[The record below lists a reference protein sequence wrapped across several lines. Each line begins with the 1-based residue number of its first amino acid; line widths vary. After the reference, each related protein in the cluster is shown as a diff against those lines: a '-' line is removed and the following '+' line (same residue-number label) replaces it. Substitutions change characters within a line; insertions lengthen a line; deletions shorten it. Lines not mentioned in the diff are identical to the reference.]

1 MQTISII
8 FKSSIWS
15 RIWYLLWLE
24 DKRIDWGNLP
34 AYLQCELLPIYMH
47 IVGQKLV
54 GEVP

>member
-1 MQTISII
+1 MQTINII
-8 FKSSIWS
+8 FKFYIWS

-24 DKRIDWGNLP
+24 DKRIDWGNLL

-47 IVGQKLV
+47 TVGQKLV